1 MNEPMVNELVEII
14 NEEVRLFNDLL
25 GLLRREQKAIVE
37 DDLATIEETV
47 AAQQEMARQAHA
59 LESRRVRVVEELS
72 QRLHLGPGGSSLGRL
87 VAVLE
92 KEQGEELG
100 RMRETLLEL
109 NHRIRATSDNNA
121 FLIRQ
126 SMRYTER
133 CLDILTGQ
141 PLGRGM
147 YGKFG
152 RLRRGAGQRSVV
164 NQTA

>member
-1 MNEPMVNELVEII
+1 MNEPLVNELIEVI

-25 GLLRREQKAIVE
+25 GLLQREQKAIVE
-37 DDLATIEETV
+37 DDLAAIEETV
-47 AAQQEMARQAHA
+47 AAQQDLARQAQA
-59 LESRRVRVVEELS
+59 LEARRVRVVEELS
-72 QRLHLGPGGSSLGRL
+72 QSLHLGPGGSSLGRL

-109 NHRIRATSDNNA
+109 NHRIRATSENNA

-152 RLRRGAGQRSVV
+152 GLRRGAGQRSVV